1 MKLAGIAEVCRDM
14 TEANKLKRLDWDK
27 QVIPHVREIIDARK
41 RRGISSMT
49 LRGLFYILVSKNILE
64 NLQNRYKGLSR
75 KLVEARK
82 RGEIDPDCIVDES
95 RTIID
100 INDSFYSPEQLIDT
114 QFDILE
120 SLPEDYKTRYI
131 PRWHGQPH
139 YVEVWVEKK
148 AMAGVLKSILAGYKV
163 RIVPTGGWASFPNER
178 NNLLRLEEKIRG
190 KKGSHFVS
198 WRL

>member
-1 MKLAGIAEVCRDM
+1 M
-14 TEANKLKRLDWDK
+14 TEANNLKRLDWDK
-27 QVIPHVREIIDARK
+27 QVVPHVKAIIDARK
-41 RRGISSMT
+41 RRGIPSIT

-114 QFDILE
+114 QLDVLE
-120 SLPEDYKTRYI
+120 SLPQDYKTRYI

-148 AMAGVLKSILAGYKV
+148 AMAGVLKSILADYEV
-163 RIVPTGGWASFPNER
+163 RIVPTGGCLHMKEIILCA
-178 NNLLRLEEKIRG
+178 
-190 KKGSHFVS
+190 
-198 WRL
+198 